1 MVFDMI
7 MRSYGSVYDINIY
20 ILGGEF
26 GDDIYLLDFILE
38 LRYPVHMRQFLQ
50 HCAVQLKKTF
60 WPEGR
65 SLELLFTFL
74 VSTAQRAIASLLLIC
89 YHG

>member
-7 MRSYGSVYDINIY
+7 MSSYDIVYDINIY
-20 ILGGEF
+20 ISSLR
-26 GDDIYLLDFILE
+26 DIIYLLNFILE

-50 HCAVQLKKTF
+50 HCAVKLKKTS

-65 SLELLFTFL
+65 SLELLFLIL
-74 VSTAQRAIASLLLIC
+74 VSTATEHNSPLLTTFH
-89 YHG
+89 HG